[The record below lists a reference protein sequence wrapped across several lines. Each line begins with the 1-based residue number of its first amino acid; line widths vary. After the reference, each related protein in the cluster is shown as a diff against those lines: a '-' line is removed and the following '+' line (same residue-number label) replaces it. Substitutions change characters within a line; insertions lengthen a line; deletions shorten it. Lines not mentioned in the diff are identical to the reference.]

1 MWTAERIPRLHA
13 VTDDA
18 VVARAGFVERAGQVM
33 AAGGSS
39 LALHLRA
46 PGATGRALH
55 DLAARLAELAAA
67 TGAVLI
73 VNDRVDVALAVGA
86 DGVQLGR
93 RSLSVADARN
103 LIGERLIGA
112 SVHGVDE
119 ARLAAAE
126 GADFLLAG
134 AVHPTATHPGR
145 PAAGLG
151 MIEEIAA
158 LEIPV
163 IAIGGITPE
172 HAAGLR
178 RAGAVGMAAIR
189 GIWDAPSPAA
199 AVQRYIEAW
208 QRQ

>member
-1 MWTAERIPRLHA
+1 
-13 VTDDA
+13 
-18 VVARAGFVERAGQVM
+18 M

-39 LALHLRA
+39 LALHLRV
-46 PGATGRALH
+46 PGAAGRALH
-55 DLAARLAELAAA
+55 DLAACLTELAAA
-67 TGAVLI
+67 TKAVLI

-93 RSLSVADARN
+93 RSLSVADARG
-103 LIGERLIGA
+103 LVGQRLIGA
-112 SVHGVDE
+112 SVHDVDE
-119 ARLAAAE
+119 ARVAVE
-126 GADFLLAG
+126 DGADFLLAG

-151 MIEEIAA
+151 MIEAIAA
-158 LEIPV
+158 LGIPV

-178 RAGAVGMAAIR
+178 RAGAAGMAAIR
-189 GIWDAPSPAA
+189 GIWDAPSPAM
-199 AVQRYIEAW
+199 AVHRYIEAW